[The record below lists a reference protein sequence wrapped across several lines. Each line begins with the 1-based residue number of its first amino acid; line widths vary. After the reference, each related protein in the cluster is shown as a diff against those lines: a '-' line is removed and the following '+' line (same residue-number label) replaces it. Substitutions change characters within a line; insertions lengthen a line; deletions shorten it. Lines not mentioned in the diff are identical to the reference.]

1 MPLASWP
8 PTPFDIFVLVAVA
21 LSAFWQLSWVW
32 RFVPGAPL
40 EVESSSAPRGAPAR
54 IALLTANVC
63 QKTRDVDGLL
73 KIIFNAD
80 PDLVLVVETDEW
92 WCSQLAEG
100 LRARYPHGV
109 SNPLSNGYG
118 MAIFSRLELLD
129 PEIRF
134 LVDDAIP
141 SIKTGVRLRSG
152 AVIDL
157 YGVHPQ
163 PPAPLQDSTE
173 RDVEL
178 IVVAKEIKRTQRP
191 AIVLGDLNDVA
202 WSPTTSRFKQVG
214 ELSDPRRGRGFF
226 TTYPARLPGL
236 RYPLDHI
243 FHTPHFAI
251 CEMLVLPKFRSDHL
265 PLTAALNLS
274 TKVGG
279 GSRPEDT

>member
-1 MPLASWP
+1 MTVFETILYAIAALTVIVTLLPLWRTSRWWVRLCDFPRFQVALLAITLLVLMPLASWP

-40 EVESSSAPRGAPAR
+40 EVESSSAPRVAPAS

-63 QKTRDVDGLL
+63 QKTRDADGLL

-100 LRARYPHGV
+100 LRARYPHGL

-141 SIKTGVRLRSG
+141 SIRQ
-152 AVIDL
+152 A
-157 YGVHPQ
+157 
-163 PPAPLQDSTE
+163 
-173 RDVEL
+173 
-178 IVVAKEIKRTQRP
+178 
-191 AIVLGDLNDVA
+191 
-202 WSPTTSRFKQVG
+202 
-214 ELSDPRRGRGFF
+214 
-226 TTYPARLPGL
+226 
-236 RYPLDHI
+236 
-243 FHTPHFAI
+243 
-251 CEMLVLPKFRSDHL
+251 
-265 PLTAALNLS
+265 
-274 TKVGG
+274 
-279 GSRPEDT
+279 